1 MAFLQKPLA
10 LFPCVERYCQKVMQP
25 NVAFTTDK
33 QIKILDE
40 SLVNYGFEPG
50 TSVPLQ
56 TGVQDDGAVPVWEL
70 DGMLQAR
77 HIKDEGTGWA
87 TAYTSFLSSGK
98 ICFSLSP
105 EKLARLKMVGW
116 IGVKNLD

>member
-1 MAFLQKPLA
+1 
-10 LFPCVERYCQKVMQP
+10 MQP
-25 NVAFTTDK
+25 NVAYTCEEKTEL
-33 QIKILDE
+33 KILDG

-56 TGVQDDGAVPVWEL
+56 TGDQEHGAVPVWEL

-77 HIKDEGTGWA
+77 HMRDEGTGWA

-98 ICFSLSP
+98 ICYSLSP
-105 EKLARLKMVGW
+105 EKMGRVKMVGW
-116 IGVKNLD
+116 IGRK